1 MDRDATCARHPGR
14 PAVTVCARCGAP
26 TCADEL
32 VDAPVGYQCGACAG
46 EAVPARRLADAAA
59 TPATRGLVAAIV
71 GVALLSASGVV
82 GTRAFA
88 LVPVLVASEPWRLVT
103 SAFLHAGLLHL
114 GFNALLLWQL
124 GQVLEPRVG
133 TRGMLGLSAAGMAG
147 GSLGVMVMAW
157 LTVATPLLDV
167 PLVGRALAT
176 GPATATVGASGAV
189 FGLMGA
195 VLGILR
201 RRGVDPRTNPIG
213 ASVSSLVAINLVLTF
228 AVPAISVGG
237 HVGGLAA
244 GFVAGLAVPPDRRA
258 RGRAGTVALVMAAAL
273 LAAALALAGDLAAR
287 LLP

>member
-1 MDRDATCARHPGR
+1 MDRDATCPRHPGR

-32 VDAPVGYQCGACAG
+32 VEAPVGYQCGACVA
-46 EAVPARRLADAAA
+46 EAAPVRRLADGVG

-71 GVALLSASGVV
+71 GVALLTSFGAV

-88 LVPVLVASEPWRLVT
+88 LIPVLVAGEPWRLVT
-103 SAFLHAGLLHL
+103 SAFLHAGFLHL

-133 TRGMLGLSAAGMAG
+133 ARGMLGLSAAGMAG
-147 GSLGVMVMAW
+147 GSLGVMALAW
-157 LTVATPLLDV
+157 VTVATPLVDV
-167 PLVGRALAT
+167 PLIGRILAT

-213 ASVSSLVAINLVLTF
+213 ASVSSLVAVNLVLTLLI
-228 AVPAISVGG
+228 PAISVGG
-237 HVGGLAA
+237 HVGGLVA

-258 RGRAGTVALVMAAAL
+258 RGRAGAAPAL
-273 LAAALALAGDLAAR
+273 LAIALRAAARVLAGDVAGR